1 MGEGEAALIVGIL
14 LTGALLA
21 SFVAGRLRV
30 PGLVLFLAVG
40 MLAGSD
46 ATGWIPFG
54 ESDEDYEVA
63 RAVGIIALALI
74 LFEGGLTAGLGEI
87 RPVIVPA
94 LSLATVGTIGTAILT
109 GLAAHVLFD
118 FTVLE
123 GMLMGAIVSATDG
136 AAIFAVLRG
145 STLRRKL
152 ARTLEG
158 EAGLNDPVA
167 VLLVVGLIEWMQRDD
182 FGLPEMAAL
191 FVEELGIGA
200 LVGVAVGWLAV
211 RAFMQLQLGS
221 QGLYPVAS
229 LATVA
234 LAFGAADFLHG
245 SGFMAAY
252 VSGLALGSAAIPAK
266 TTITTFHQGL
276 AWVAQLTMFLTLGLL
291 VFPSQL
297 GDVAL
302 EGTIL
307 ALVTAAVARPIA
319 VALSLGTARY
329 SLAERGLLGWAG
341 LRGAVP
347 VVLAT
352 FPIIEDVPKAL
363 EFFNIAFFAVLL
375 STVLQGTTFEM
386 LAAKLRLTT
395 DEPAVPPPMF
405 EVGAVRQFGGDVVEH
420 VIRPGDAAAGAR
432 LRDLGLPRDALVSLV
447 VRGDEALLPR
457 GSTRL
462 EEGDRLL
469 VLVRREVVREL
480 PQLIERWRKGP
491 ISKPVRPR
499 RTYTGSVPVYTA
511 RPWSDEDGDP
521 AHPREVRGVA
531 VVEHVR
537 TRRDVPGALVI
548 LADGRFAVTGPIL
561 MMGPPGQV
569 QSQARRRLIRATDD
583 AERAWWQEVIGAC
596 AL

>member
-1 MGEGEAALIVGIL
+1 LGEGEAAFVTGVL
-14 LTGALLA
+14 LAGALLA

-40 MLAGSD
+40 MFAGS
-46 ATGWIPFG
+46 WIDFG
-54 ESDEDYEVA
+54 VDLEDYEVA
-63 RAVGIIALALI
+63 RAVGVIALALI
-74 LFEGGLTAGLGEI
+74 LFEGGLTAGLQEI
-87 RPVIVPA
+87 RPVIGTA
-94 LSLATVGTIGTAILT
+94 LSLAVVGTILTAVIT
-109 GLAAHVLFD
+109 GLAAHWLFD

-167 VLLVVGLIEWMQRDD
+167 VLLVLGLIEWMQNDD
-182 FGLPEMAAL
+182 YGLEEMAGL
-191 FVEELGIGA
+191 FAEQLLIGGV
-200 LVGVAVGWLAV
+200 VGAGVGWLAV
-211 RAFMQLQLGS
+211 HAFHQARLS
-221 QGLYPVAS
+221 TQGLYPVAS

-234 LAFGAADFLHG
+234 VAFGAADLLHG

-252 VSGLALGSAAIPAK
+252 LAGLALGTAASPGKA
-266 TTITTFHQGL
+266 TITTFHQGL

-291 VFPSQL
+291 VFPDQL
-297 GDVAL
+297 DNVAV
-302 EGTIL
+302 EGTVI
-307 ALVTAAVARPIA
+307 ALVTAVAARPIA
-319 VALSLGTARY
+319 VAIATGTAKY

-352 FPIIEDVPKAL
+352 FPIIEQVPKSL
-363 EFFNIAFFAVLL
+363 DFFNIAFFVVVL
-375 STVLQGTTFEM
+375 STLLQGTTFET
-386 LAAKLRLTT
+386 LARRLKLTT
-395 DEPAVPPPMF
+395 DEPAMPPPIL
-405 EVGAVRQFGGDVVEH
+405 EVGAVRQLGGDVVEH
-420 VIRPGDAAAGAR
+420 TIRPGDAAAGAR

-447 VRGDEALLPR
+447 IRGDEALLPR

-462 EEGDRLL
+462 EPDDRLL
-469 VLVRREVVREL
+469 VLVRREIVRDL
-480 PQLIERWRKGP
+480 PQLLERWRTGP
-491 ISKPVRPR
+491 VSKPVRPP

-511 RPWSDEDGDP
+511 RPWTDGDGDA
-521 AHPREVRGVA
+521 AHPREVAGNP
-531 VVEHVR
+531 VVEHLR

-548 LADGRFAVTGPIL
+548 LADGRFAVTGPVL

-569 QSQARRRLIRATDD
+569 QAQVRRRMHNAVDD
-583 AERAWWQEVIGAC
+583 AEVAWWQEVIGAC

>member
-1 MGEGEAALIVGIL
+1 LGEGEAAFVTGVL
-14 LTGALLA
+14 LAGALLA

-40 MLAGSD
+40 MFAGS
-46 ATGWIPFG
+46 WIDFG
-54 ESDEDYEVA
+54 VDLEDYEVA
-63 RAVGIIALALI
+63 RAVGVIALALI
-74 LFEGGLTAGLGEI
+74 LFEGGLTAGLQEI
-87 RPVIVPA
+87 RPVIGTA
-94 LSLATVGTIGTAILT
+94 LSLAVVGTILTAVIT
-109 GLAAHVLFD
+109 GLAAHWLFD

-167 VLLVVGLIEWMQRDD
+167 VLLVLGLIEWMQNDD
-182 FGLPEMAAL
+182 YGLEEMAGL
-191 FVEELGIGA
+191 FAEQLLIGGV
-200 LVGVAVGWLAV
+200 VGAGVGWLAV
-211 RAFMQLQLGS
+211 HAFHQARLS
-221 QGLYPVAS
+221 TQGLYPVAS

-234 LAFGAADFLHG
+234 VAFGAADLLHG

-252 VSGLALGSAAIPAK
+252 LAGLALGTAAIPGKA
-266 TTITTFHQGL
+266 TITTFHQGL

-291 VFPSQL
+291 VFPDQL
-297 GDVAL
+297 DNVAV
-302 EGTIL
+302 EGTVI
-307 ALVTAAVARPIA
+307 ALVTAVAARPIA
-319 VALSLGTARY
+319 VAIAAGTAKY

-352 FPIIEDVPKAL
+352 FPIIEQVPKSL
-363 EFFNIAFFAVLL
+363 DFFNIAFFVVVL
-375 STVLQGTTFEM
+375 STLLQGTTFET
-386 LAAKLRLTT
+386 LARRLKLTT
-395 DEPAVPPPMF
+395 DEPAMPPPIL
-405 EVGAVRQFGGDVVEH
+405 EVGAVRQLGGDVVEH
-420 VIRPGDAAAGAR
+420 TIRPGDAAAGAR

-447 VRGDEALLPR
+447 IRGDEALLPR

-462 EEGDRLL
+462 EPDDRLL
-469 VLVRREVVREL
+469 VLVRREIVRDL
-480 PQLIERWRKGP
+480 PQLLERWRTGP
-491 ISKPVRPR
+491 VSKPVRPP

-511 RPWSDEDGDP
+511 RPWTDGDGDA
-521 AHPREVRGVA
+521 AHPREVAGNP
-531 VVEHVR
+531 VVEHLR

-548 LADGRFAVTGPIL
+548 LADGRFAVTGPVL

-569 QSQARRRLIRATDD
+569 QAQVRRRMHNAVDD
-583 AERAWWQEVIGAC
+583 AEVAWWQEVIGAC